1 MTTSKNT
8 KHDKASLVL
17 AFLVG
22 VLILSASPFHRAAAT
37 TVADGVTWGVDVGD
51 VFFWDMTASA
61 HLNMTG
67 GGPLNATGLW
77 NTTITWLGNG
87 SLGQFGLPGYN
98 PFSLCNAT
106 TGWYNTTAGRWD
118 SVGGGTISAINMTA
132 RIAVQADPYF
142 MLLVV
147 PLVGGVLSMQLVNAS
162 VLNFCSL
169 IGYTSPSLNIV
180 TANSVSIEFPDG
192 TTWNATYD
200 PNGVATSYYVYYS
213 NAFLNAFGIDGT
225 GQFMERRAARWWAL
239 PSPVLASI
247 TPATDNDGRITLR
260 WSSVAGA
267 TNYSVYRSTS
277 AITSAAG
284 LTPIAA
290 GLAVTVYIDSV
301 NASGTYY
308 YAVVAINA
316 SGTSDV
322 SNSEAVVINLTPL
335 NDFATTITIMVVSIT
350 AVVIVMIAAI
360 VVEKKRVPSSVS
372 ARPKGTSEGHEE
384 TVYDGFATAAFG
396 LGLVGFA
403 TAVLLLATP
412 AVAASFG
419 LYHKW
424 LEAISWITGFGSIV
438 LAIGALCH
446 GRAGQKPS
454 AVLFAIA
461 AAMGL
466 VLVIY
471 VDYYRPDLTIYGL
484 FNDVAQ
490 FEAFR
495 MNIAAM
501 EACIIGLALLGVVL
515 SAVKIKKAGL

>member
-8 KHDKASLVL
+8 KNSKASLVL
-17 AFLVG
+17 AFLAG
-22 VLILSASPFHRAAAT
+22 VLVLSAIPFHRAAAT

-51 VFFWDMTASA
+51 VYFWDMTESA

-87 SLGQFGLPGYN
+87 TLGQFGPPEYGPY
-98 PFSLCNAT
+98 SLCNAT
-106 TGWYNTTAGRWD
+106 TGWYNTTAGHWD

-132 RIAVQADPYF
+132 RIAVQADSNF
-142 MLLVV
+142 MLLVA
-147 PLVGGVLSMQLVNAS
+147 PLAGGVPSTQLIDEAVI
-162 VLNFCSL
+162 NFCNL

-180 TANSVSIEFPDG
+180 TPNSVSIEFPDG
-192 TTWNATYD
+192 TAWNATYD
-200 PNGVATSYYVYYS
+200 PNGVATSYYLYYT
-213 NAFLNAFGIDGT
+213 NAFLNAFGLNGT
-225 GQFMERRAARWWAL
+225 GQFMERRAVRWWPL

-247 TPATDNDGRITLR
+247 TPSKSNDGRVTLR
-260 WSSVAGA
+260 WSSVAG
-267 TNYSVYRSTS
+267 TENYSVYRSTS
-277 AITSAAG
+277 AITSAVG
-284 LTPIAA
+284 LVPVAT
-290 GLAVTVYIDSV
+290 GVTTTVHVDNI
-301 NASGTYY
+301 NESGTYY
-308 YAVVAINA
+308 YAVVAING

-322 SNSEAVVINLTPL
+322 SNSEAVVINLNPL
-335 NDFATTITIMVVSIT
+335 NDFATTTIIMVISIA
-350 AVVIVMIAAI
+350 AVVVVMIAAI
-360 VVEKKRVPSSVS
+360 VVEKKRVASSQEV
-372 ARPKGTSEGHEE
+372 RPKGRPEGHEE

-396 LGLVGFA
+396 LGLVGLA
-403 TAVLLLATP
+403 TAVLLVATP

-424 LEAISWITGFGSIV
+424 LEAITWMTGFGGIV

-454 AVLFAIA
+454 AALLAIA

-471 VDYYRPDLTIYGL
+471 VDFLRPDLATPGL
-484 FNDVAQ
+484 FDDVAQ

-495 MNIAAM
+495 MVVGAM
-501 EACIIGLALLGVVL
+501 EACVIGLALLGIIL
-515 SAVKIKKAGL
+515 TAARIKKEGL